1 MTLFRLIKKQPM
13 IKKLFLLSV
22 IVSQLT
28 ISCSSDDSSSSE
40 ENLNAQIEKILK
52 QPYSTLT
59 PSEQKLKLEAEA
71 NEMLVQLDKS
81 KSTGASDALENLER
95 LLDINS
101 VDFFNGKNNNE
112 VEDVLKVSGVFGIYT
127 WNSGQNKW
135 IKTAST
141 TELKFIFP
149 SKESQTTNNANLSV
163 KSVSSDIKTDFPDSY
178 DPETGEP
185 VYDTYYLP
193 KSADAVLTIDGT
205 QVATIATS
213 AKYSK
218 EGLPEE
224 NSYKLTFNGGYAWE
238 MGGKTGSKITSSNA
252 SLSYKEKNLI
262 KFYAGT
268 TAEIDALMTDSELA
282 EYKGTANGLVQIMDN
297 FVVVSETNLEN
308 SEIDDATL
316 ENIKPPFD
324 FDSKN
329 YYTDMSAYN
338 LKYSQARATI
348 SNKNTKAILASKKD
362 GTKIADVVVRS
373 EESGSYPT
381 YQKWVVDAKDPK
393 GGYWTY
399 DSNSTVFVKTYNE
412 VYYLKFSDNTEVAM
426 SVYFSEGFENL
437 NTKFQD
443 FFTSLNN

>member
-1 MTLFRLIKKQPM
+1 M

-28 ISCSSDDSSSSE
+28 ISCSSDDNSSSE

-52 QPYSTLT
+52 QPYSNLT

-81 KSTGASDALENLER
+81 ESTGALEALENLER

-101 VDFFNGKNNNE
+101 VDLFNGKNNNE
-112 VEDVLKVSGVFGIYT
+112 VEDVLKASGVYGIYT
-127 WNSGQNKW
+127 WNNSQQKW
-135 IKTAST
+135 AKTAST
-141 TELKFIFP
+141 TELKFVFP
-149 SKESQTTNNANLSV
+149 GKESQTTNNANLSI
-163 KSVSSDIKTDFPDSY
+163 KSVSSDIKVEVEDSY
-178 DPETGEP
+178 NWETD
-185 VYDTYYLP
+185 VAVNDWFYLP
-193 KSADAVLTIDGT
+193 KSADAILTIDGT
-205 QVATIATS
+205 QAATIATS
-213 AKYSK
+213 AKYTK
-218 EGLPEE
+218 ELSPEE
-224 NSYKLTFNGGYAWE
+224 YSYKLGFNDGYAWE

-268 TAEIDALMTDSELA
+268 TAEIDALITDSELA
-282 EYKGTANGLVQIMDN
+282 EYKGKANGLVQIMDN
-297 FVVVSETNLEN
+297 FVVVSDTDLEN
-308 SEIDDATL
+308 SAIDDATL

-362 GTKIADVVVRS
+362 GTKIADIVVRS

-381 YQKWVVDAKDPK
+381 YQKWVVDANQSA

-399 DSNSTVFVKTYNE
+399 DDNSSVVVKLYTE

-443 FFTSLNN
+443 FFNSLNN

>member
-1 MTLFRLIKKQPM
+1 M

-28 ISCSSDDSSSSE
+28 ISCSSDDNSSSE

-59 PSEQKLKLEAEA
+59 PADQKIKLEAEA

-95 LLDINS
+95 LLDIS
-101 VDFFNGKNNNE
+101 SIDLFNGKNSNE
-112 VEDVLKVSGVFGIYT
+112 VEDVLKVSGAYGIYT
-127 WNSGQNKW
+127 WNSSQNKW

-141 TELKFIFP
+141 TELKFVFP
-149 SKESQTTNNANLSV
+149 AKESQTTNNANLSV

-185 VYDTYYLP
+185 VNDSYYLP
-193 KSADAVLTIDGT
+193 KSADAVLTIEGT
-205 QVATIATS
+205 QAATIATS
-213 AKYSK
+213 TKYSK

-224 NSYKLTFNGGYAWE
+224 STYKLTFNGGYAWE

-297 FVVVSETNLEN
+297 FVVVSDTDLEN
-308 SEIDDATL
+308 SAIDDEKL
-316 ENIKPPFD
+316 DNINPPFD
-324 FDSKN
+324 FNSKN
-329 YYTDMSAYN
+329 YYTDMSGYN
-338 LKYSQARATI
+338 LKYSQAVAANF
-348 SNKNTKAILASKKD
+348 NKNTKAILASKKD
-362 GTKIADVVVRS
+362 GTKIADIILRS
-373 EESGSYPT
+373 EENGSYPT
-381 YQKWVVDAKDPK
+381 YQKWVVDAKESA

-399 DSNSTVFVKTYNE
+399 DDNSSVVVKLYTE

-443 FFTSLNN
+443 FFNSLNN

>member
-1 MTLFRLIKKQPM
+1 M

-28 ISCSSDDSSSSE
+28 ISCSSDDNSSSE
-40 ENLNAQIEKILK
+40 ENVNAQIEKILK

-95 LLDINS
+95 LLSINS
-101 VDFFNGKNNNE
+101 IDLFNGKNSNE
-112 VEDVLKVSGVFGIYT
+112 VEDVLKVSGAYGIYT
-127 WNSGQNKW
+127 WNSSQNKW

-141 TELKFIFP
+141 SELKFVFP
-149 SKESQTTNNANLSV
+149 AKESQTTNNANLSV

-185 VYDTYYLP
+185 VNDSYYLP
-193 KSADAVLTIDGT
+193 KSADAVLTIDGN
-205 QVATIATS
+205 QAATIATS

-218 EGLPEE
+218 EGLPQE
-224 NSYKLTFNGGYAWE
+224 NSYKITFNDGYAWE

-297 FVVVSETNLEN
+297 FVVVSDTDLEN
-308 SEIDDATL
+308 SAIDDAKL
-316 ENIKPPFD
+316 DDIKFPFD
-324 FDSKN
+324 FGSKD
-329 YYTDMSAYN
+329 YYTDRTAYN
-338 LKYSQARATI
+338 LKKSQTKAANF
-348 SNKNTKAILASKKD
+348 NKNTKAILASKKD
-362 GTKIADVVVRS
+362 GTKIADVIMRS
-373 EESGSYPT
+373 EESEPYYPYET
-381 YQKWVVDAKDPK
+381 WIVDANHSK
-393 GGYWTY
+393 GGYWENDY
-399 DSNSTVFVKTYNE
+399 NSQVVIKSYKE

-443 FFTSLNN
+443 FFNSLNN

>member
-1 MTLFRLIKKQPM
+1 M

-28 ISCSSDDSSSSE
+28 ISCSSDDNSSSE
-40 ENLNAQIEKILK
+40 ENVNAQIEKILK

-95 LLDINS
+95 LLSINS
-101 VDFFNGKNNNE
+101 IDLFNGKNSNE
-112 VEDVLKVSGVFGIYT
+112 VEDVLKVSGAYGIYT
-127 WNSGQNKW
+127 WNSSQNKW

-141 TELKFIFP
+141 SELKFVFP
-149 SKESQTTNNANLSV
+149 AKESQTTNNANLSV

-185 VYDTYYLP
+185 VNDSYYLP
-193 KSADAVLTIDGT
+193 KSADAVLTIEGT
-205 QVATIATS
+205 QAATIATS
-213 AKYSK
+213 TKYSK

-224 NSYKLTFNGGYAWE
+224 STYKLTFNGGYAWE

-297 FVVVSETNLEN
+297 FVVVSDTDLEN
-308 SEIDDATL
+308 SAIDEAKLDD
-316 ENIKPPFD
+316 IDFPFN
-324 FDSKN
+324 FDSKD
-329 YYTDMSAYN
+329 YYTDRTAYN
-338 LKYSQARATI
+338 LKYSQAVAANF
-348 SNKNTKAILASKKD
+348 NKNTKAILASKKD
-362 GTKIADVVVRS
+362 GTKIADIVMRS
-373 EESGSYPT
+373 EESGKYFP
-381 YQKWVVDAKDPK
+381 YEKWVVDASYSN
-393 GGYWTY
+393 GGYWTNDY
-399 DSNSTVFVKTYNE
+399 NSQVVIKSYKE

-443 FFTSLNN
+443 FFNSLNN

>member
-1 MTLFRLIKKQPM
+1 M

-28 ISCSSDDSSSSE
+28 ISCSSDDNSSSE

-59 PSEQKLKLEAEA
+59 PADQKIKLEAEA

-101 VDFFNGKNNNE
+101 VDLFNGKNNNE
-112 VEDVLKVSGVFGIYT
+112 VEDVLKASGVYGIYT
-127 WNSGQNKW
+127 WNNSQQKW
-135 IKTAST
+135 AKSAST
-141 TELKFIFP
+141 TELKFVFP
-149 SKESQTTNNANLSV
+149 AKESQTTNNANLSV
-163 KSVSSDIKTDFPDSY
+163 KSVSSDIKVEVEDSY
-178 DPETGEP
+178 DWETD
-185 VYDTYYLP
+185 VAVNDWFYLP
-193 KSADAVLTIDGT
+193 KSADAILTIDGN
-205 QVATIATS
+205 QAATIATS
-213 AKYSK
+213 AKYTK
-218 EGLPEE
+218 ELSPEE
-224 NSYKLTFNGGYAWE
+224 YSYKLTFNDGYAWE
-238 MGGKTGSKITSSNA
+238 MGGKTGSKTTSSNA

-262 KFYAGT
+262 KFNAGST
-268 TAEIDALMTDSELA
+268 LDIDALINTPELA

-297 FVVVSETNLEN
+297 FVVVSNTDLEN
-308 SEIDDATL
+308 SAIDDANL

-329 YYTDMSAYN
+329 YYTDMSSYN
-338 LKYSQARATI
+338 LKYSQGTAANF
-348 SNKNTKAILASKKD
+348 NKNTKAVLASKKD
-362 GTKIADVVVRS
+362 GTKIADIVVHS
-373 EESGSYPT
+373 EENGTYPT
-381 YQKWVVDAKDPK
+381 YQKWVVDASNSN

-399 DSNSTVFVKTYNE
+399 DDNSSVVVKLYTE
-412 VYYLKFSDNTEVAM
+412 VYYLKFKDNTEVAM

-443 FFTSLNN
+443 FFNSLNN

>member
-1 MTLFRLIKKQPM
+1 M

-28 ISCSSDDSSSSE
+28 ISCSSDDNSSSE

-95 LLDINS
+95 LLGINS
-101 VDFFNGKNNNE
+101 VDLFNGKNSNE
-112 VEDVLKVSGVFGIYT
+112 VEDVLKVSGVYGIYT
-127 WNSGQNKW
+127 WNSSQNKW

-141 TELKFIFP
+141 SELKFVFP
-149 SKESQTTNNANLSV
+149 AKESQTTNNANLSV

-193 KSADAVLTIDGT
+193 KSADAILTIDGT
-205 QVATIATS
+205 QAATIATS
-213 AKYSK
+213 TKYSK
-218 EGLPEE
+218 EGSPEE
-224 NSYKLTFNGGYAWE
+224 STYKLTFNGGYAWE

-282 EYKGTANGLVQIMDN
+282 EYKGKANGLVQIMDN
-297 FVVVSETNLEN
+297 FVVVSDTDLEN
-308 SEIDDATL
+308 SAIDDAKL
-316 ENIKPPFD
+316 DDIKFPFD
-324 FDSKN
+324 FGSKD
-329 YYTDMSAYN
+329 YYTDRTAYN
-338 LKYSQARATI
+338 LKYSQAVAANF
-348 SNKNTKAILASKKD
+348 NKNTKAILASKKD
-362 GTKIADVVVRS
+362 GTKIADVVMRS
-373 EESGSYPT
+373 EESGNYYP
-381 YQKWVVDAKDPK
+381 YEKWIVDAGHSK
-393 GGYWTY
+393 GGYWETDY
-399 DSNSTVFVKTYNE
+399 NSQVVVKHYKE

-443 FFTSLNN
+443 FFNSLNN